1 MDNII
6 PSISSLHAERNK
18 KNVDTQDIYKIVLNK
33 CTEKIIFTNRHTDK
47 TFIIFEVPK
56 LLIGHSNYNMKSCIH
71 YIIQNISMHGYVVQF
86 IEPFYI
92 YIDWGTKKNYNTNLK
107 SNFDSNFDSTS
118 NSLQENT
125 KQILKYFPGVKE
137 IEYVYADKYK
147 SNKQENKKD
156 KSNNKDKDKLKR
168 KKKM

>member
-18 KNVDTQDIYKIVLNK
+18 KNIDTQDIYKIVLNK

-71 YIIQNISMHGYVVQF
+71 YIIQNMSLYGYVVQF

-92 YIDWGTKKNYNTNLK
+92 YIDWGTKKNQNTDTHITLDNNVK
-107 SNFDSNFDSTS
+107 SNY
-118 NSLQENT
+118 SLEQNT

-137 IEYVYADKYK
+137 IEYVYADKYETDK
-147 SNKQENKKD
+147 NKTDKNKTD
-156 KSNNKDKDKLKR
+156 KKNKEKLKR
-168 KKKM
+168 RKKN